1 MINTPKPS
9 GEPVTGHGLAALWR
23 KIASAGLDQRV
34 AAVDARWCGNFSSV
48 VADLAGNSIGAR
60 YAKPNAGHTP
70 IDDIWCCV
78 NPDALFAATESF
90 AVQCVALAQAAA
102 EASAEQA

>member
-1 MINTPKPS
+1 MPN
-9 GEPVTGHGLAALWR
+9 HGLATLWR
-23 KIASAGLDQRV
+23 KIAGAGLDQKV
-34 AAVDARWCGNFSSV
+34 TAVDADWCGNFTSV

-102 EASAEQA
+102 DGVTDQA